1 MWTLNTTLR
10 VRCWRTLWPSRYKE
24 NCLPSSRNRLWE
36 RNRYTMESRSWWMQY
51 WNDWEWESCSQYVNS
66 RSVLD
71 ILPSHGWRNIVKYWI
86 LQLYIEIHVY
96 EGNELTVELVLSI
109 YGSVGGLITQN
120 WSEFSWGSTMCQ
132 NTLTSAQRYSV
143 LIGRSPI
150 QRYSCV
156 RLGTKPTEGRNE
168 KQHVYPFCA
177 RNFESEKSLFGSL
190 LRDN

>member
-1 MWTLNTTLR
+1 MVAEALSIIPLGSFDLFLNVFRFVCSWLC
-10 VRCWRTLWPSRYKE
+10 VPLKVVCQD
-24 NCLPSSRNRLWE
+24 SSQ
-36 RNRYTMESRSWWMQY
+36 ESLEFPLKSWM
-51 WNDWEWESCSQYVNS
+51 SPTHKSQS
-66 RSVLD
+66 LLLD
-71 ILPSHGWRNIVKYWI
+71 ILSSDEWRNMVYYWI
-86 LQLYIEIHVY
+86 SWLYIEIHVY

-109 YGSVGGLITQN
+109 YGSVGGLITQK
-120 WSEFSWGSTMCQ
+120 WSEFSWGSSTCQ

-177 RNFESEKSLFGSL
+177 RNFGSEKSLFGSL